1 MNINFILPETGKPC
15 LLFYALFNLRIL
27 LYLIFLFAG
36 TKKSLK
42 YK

>member
-1 MNINFILPETGKPC
+1 MK
-15 LLFYALFNLRIL
+15 FYDLFNLRNL